1 MLTLNQTVALQNNVK
16 YWYLAPFHTTF
27 KLKYHLT
34 SSNFRGVCLL
44 ACFSLKTANMY
55 LKIQIYRFLQEAL
68 LHSCL
73 LQVKSLVKC
82 GLLTK
87 AIQCLVLNT
96 LSIKEGLD
104 PPEMVDALGI
114 PTTLMSGILLT
125 QWYSQHSR
133 VLRAFN
139 FALGTYVLSGWG
151 MAKAPP
157 GTGMQVNEDHRLAP
171 WFLTPAFGRMNGK
184 YLWKSAWTEVSEQSL
199 AFYVMLF
206 DD

>member
-1 MLTLNQTVALQNNVK
+1 MLTLNQTFAIQNNIK

-34 SSNFRGVCLL
+34 SSNFWGVCLL
-44 ACFSLKTANMY
+44 LACLLFSLKTGNMY

-68 LHSCL
+68 LHPRL

-82 GLLTK
+82 DLLTK
-87 AIQCLVLNT
+87 AIQCLVLNN

-125 QWYSQHSR
+125 RWYSPHSR

-151 MAKAPP
+151 
-157 GTGMQVNEDHRLAP
+157 
-171 WFLTPAFGRMNGK
+171 
-184 YLWKSAWTEVSEQSL
+184 TECTSWHWN
-199 AFYVMLF
+199 AG
-206 DD
+206 